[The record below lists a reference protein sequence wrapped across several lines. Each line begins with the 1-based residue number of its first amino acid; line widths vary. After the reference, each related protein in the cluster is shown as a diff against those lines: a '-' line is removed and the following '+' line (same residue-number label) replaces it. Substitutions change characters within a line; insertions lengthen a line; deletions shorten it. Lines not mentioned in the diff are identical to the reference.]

1 VCSGSSSSIL
11 YILTRTVLFKIFCKY
26 THPDLGRVQFYFFY
40 YTRNVFAHNL
50 EMEIN
55 AELKE
60 SAEYTHSFAIA
71 SLTRRS

>member
-1 VCSGSSSSIL
+1 MCSSSSSIL
-11 YILTRTVLFKIFCKY
+11 YILTRTVLFKIFVNTRIPTWEEY
-26 THPDLGRVQFYFFY
+26 NFFISFI
-40 YTRNVFAHNL
+40 TRNVFAHNL

>member
-1 VCSGSSSSIL
+1 MCSGSSSSIL
-11 YILTRTVLFKIFCKY
+11 YILHVQYFKIFCKY
-26 THPDLGRVQFYFFY
+26 THPDLGEYNY

>member
-1 VCSGSSSSIL
+1 MCSGSSSSIL
-11 YILTRTVLFKIFCKY
+11 YILHVQYFKIFCKY